1 MTFDSTLQNVIGV
14 NPFFVLKILML
25 IGLLMYLAFGLVVV
39 RQVQLMSQVVGGGG
53 QQGIKIITI
62 IHLVI
67 IILIFVSAL
76 LIL

>member
-1 MTFDSTLQNVIGV
+1 MGV
-14 NPFFVLKILML
+14 NPIFVLKILML

-67 IILIFVSAL
+67 IILIFVIAVIAL
-76 LIL
+76 

>member
-14 NPFFVLKILML
+14 NPFFVLKILIL

-53 QQGIKIITI
+53 QKEIKLITI

-67 IILIFVSAL
+67 IILIFVLAL
-76 LIL
+76 FVL